1 MWLNY
6 RKADGARPRILN
18 RGSIDPGVGNWFGG
32 GGAKTFYDFTM
43 IYGPQ
48 RATVWIYS
56 VSPGLRLQRRAMIR
70 EKV

>member
-1 MWLNY
+1 MAELQKSRWGQTTHPQQGQY
-6 RKADGARPRILN
+6 RPRGGQL
-18 RGSIDPGVGNWFGG
+18 VLG